1 MNSSN
6 PGGFHA
12 NHAMAIGSARSHT
25 ASGFYPR
32 CSTFNDQAIQ
42 AHREVSQS
50 VSGFRGRTH
59 RRCVPSAA
67 IQLRPADVPHA
78 PALAPMTPPVP
89 TFAPMVPPAPATPH
103 VPI

>member
-50 VSGFRGRTH
+50 VSCFRGRTH
-59 RRCVPSAA
+59 RAA
-67 IQLRPADVPHA
+67 LV
-78 PALAPMTPPVP
+78 
-89 TFAPMVPPAPATPH
+89 
-103 VPI
+103 